1 MEVTMNCRR
10 HGSKPTIA
18 LWMLIAAA
26 DVALLAAT
34 AGPLLVLLVTLT
46 ALTVGGAYVAVRML
60 GRAAEA
66 KTQVAV
72 RHARVSDDRYRRRA

>member
-1 MEVTMNCRR
+1 MNCRR

-34 AGPLLVLLVTLT
+34 AGPVLVLLIVVSV
-46 ALTVGGAYVAVRML
+46 LTVGGAFIAGRML
-60 GRAAEA
+60 SRAADA
-66 KTQVAV
+66 KAQVAV
-72 RHARVSDDRYRRRA
+72 RPARVNDDRYRRRT

>member
-1 MEVTMNCRR
+1 MNCRR

-34 AGPLLVLLVTLT
+34 AGPLLVLLLTLA
-46 ALTVGGAYVAVRML
+46 ALTVAGAFVAVRML
-60 GRAAEA
+60 SRAADTE
-66 KTQVAV
+66 TRVAV
-72 RHARVSDDRYRRRA
+72 RHARVTDDRYRRRA

>member
-1 MEVTMNCRR
+1 MNCRR

-34 AGPLLVLLVTLT
+34 AGPVLVLLITLT
-46 ALTVGGAYVAVRML
+46 ALLLGGVYIAARML
-60 GRAAEA
+60 SRAADAEP
-66 KTQVAV
+66 QVAV
-72 RHARVSDDRYRRRA
+72 RHARVTDDDYRRRA

>member
-1 MEVTMNCRR
+1 MNCRR

-34 AGPLLVLLVTLT
+34 AGPVLVLLITLT
-46 ALTVGGAYVAVRML
+46 ALLLGGVYIAGRMLSRAADADARVAVRP
-60 GRAAEA
+60 
-66 KTQVAV
+66 
-72 RHARVSDDRYRRRA
+72 ARVTDDPYRRRA

>member
-1 MEVTMNCRR
+1 MNCRR

-34 AGPLLVLLVTLT
+34 AGPVLVLLLTLT
-46 ALTVGGAYVAVRML
+46 ALLVGGVYIAGRML
-60 GRAAEA
+60 RRAADAE
-66 KTQVAV
+66 TQVAV
-72 RHARVSDDRYRRRA
+72 RHARVTDGPYRRRA

>member
-1 MEVTMNCRR
+1 MNCRR

-34 AGPLLVLLVTLT
+34 AGPVLVLLITLT
-46 ALTVGGAYVAVRML
+46 ALLVGGVYLAGRML
-60 GRAAEA
+60 SRAADA
-66 KTQVAV
+66 DAQVAV
-72 RHARVSDDRYRRRA
+72 RPTRVTDDPYRRRA

>member
-1 MEVTMNCRR
+1 MNCRR

-34 AGPLLVLLVTLT
+34 AGPLLVLLITLA
-46 ALTVGGAYVAVRML
+46 ALTVGGAFLAVRML
-60 GRAAEA
+60 NRAADQRA
-66 KTQVAV
+66 HVAV
-72 RHARVSDDRYRRRA
+72 RPARVSNDRYRGRA